1 MPTASD
7 SDTESPAKAIR
18 PPVAIHAELSRIP
31 AIKKH
36 KSDWTKSVHSV
47 HTEHE
52 APGGPGWVD
61 VAAEDRD
68 GLDDMI
74 TGLKNGSVPEEEQEQ
89 AVSRRPFQH
98 FLSDPDKIQT
108 NVCVVRAEWS
118 LAPYHINIQK

>member
-7 SDTESPAKAIR
+7 SDTESPAKIKR
-18 PPVAIHAELSRIP
+18 PPLAIHAELSRISG
-31 AIKKH
+31 IKKQ
-36 KSDWTKSVHSV
+36 KSDWTNSVNTV

-89 AVSRRPFQH
+89 AVSPH
-98 FLSDPDKIQT
+98 FVIWPDRIGG
-108 NVCVVRAEWS
+108 R
-118 LAPYHINIQK
+118 

>member
-7 SDTESPAKAIR
+7 SDTESPAKIKR

-31 AIKKH
+31 GIKKH
-36 KSDWTKSVHSV
+36 KSDWTNSANTVR
-47 HTEHE
+47 TEHD

-74 TGLKNGSVPEEEQEQ
+74 TGLKNGSVPEDEQEQ
-89 AVSRRPFQH
+89 AVSSHVSESSDGVGRR
-98 FLSDPDKIQT
+98 
-108 NVCVVRAEWS
+108 
-118 LAPYHINIQK
+118 

>member
-36 KSDWTKSVHSV
+36 KSDWTKSVHTV
-47 HTEHE
+47 PTEHE

-61 VAAEDRD
+61 VAVEDRD

-89 AVSRRPFQH
+89 AVSHDRFSTSSSIRQKSSTPV
-98 FLSDPDKIQT
+98 IAQT
-108 NVCVVRAEWS
+108 D
-118 LAPYHINIQK
+118 LLPAPYHNIIQN